1 MSDNQGATAFFTM
14 LDTLRLY
21 LLEDPNINTCTYGDL
36 AQIDLS
42 KQTIFPLAH
51 LVPNTATVDPTG
63 QTITFN
69 VSVILMDIVDVNKA
83 LVTDQFTGNT
93 DEMDILNTQLQVGNK
108 LVEQMRN
115 GNLFNEMYQVIT
127 DATFEPFYDRFENEL
142 AGWSLNVSIVV
153 QNDIYIC

>member
-1 MSDNQGATAFFTM
+1 MSNKRGPRSYYLIMSKLEEELLSSPFVKTVTFGDISEV
-14 LDTLRLY
+14 DLR
-21 LLEDPNINTCTYGDL
+21 
-36 AQIDLS
+36 
-42 KQTIFPLAH
+42 KQTIFPLSH
-51 LVPNTATVDPTG
+51 IIMNNVTQGG
-63 QTITFN
+63 QVLTFN
-69 VSVILMDIVDVNKA
+69 MTILLMDIVDVNKA

-115 GNLFNEMYQVIT
+115 GNLFNEMYQVIQ

>member
-1 MSDNQGATAFFTM
+1 MSNKRGPRSYYLIMSKLEQELLNSPFVKTVTFGDISQV
-14 LDTLRLY
+14 DLR
-21 LLEDPNINTCTYGDL
+21 
-36 AQIDLS
+36 
-42 KQTIFPLAH
+42 KQTIFPLSH
-51 LVPNTATVDPTG
+51 IIMNNVTQGG
-63 QTITFN
+63 QVLTFN
-69 VSVILMDIVDVNKA
+69 MTILLMDIVDVNKA

>member
-1 MSDNQGATAFFTM
+1 MSNKRGPRSYYLIMSKLEEELLSSPFVKTVTFGDISQV
-14 LDTLRLY
+14 DLR
-21 LLEDPNINTCTYGDL
+21 
-36 AQIDLS
+36 
-42 KQTIFPLAH
+42 KQTIFPLSH
-51 LVPNTATVDPTG
+51 LIMNNVTQGG
-63 QTITFN
+63 QVLTYNMTIL
-69 VSVILMDIVDVNKA
+69 LMDIVDVNKA

-115 GNLFNEMYQVIT
+115 GNLFNEMYQVIQ

>member
-1 MSDNQGATAFFTM
+1 MSNKRGPRSYYLIMSKLEQELLNSPFVKTVTFGDISQV
-14 LDTLRLY
+14 DLR
-21 LLEDPNINTCTYGDL
+21 
-36 AQIDLS
+36 
-42 KQTIFPLAH
+42 KQTIFPLSH
-51 LVPNTATVDPTG
+51 IIMNNVTQGG
-63 QTITFN
+63 QVLTFN
-69 VSVILMDIVDVNKA
+69 MTILLMDIVDVNKA

-153 QNDIYIC
+153 QNNIYIC

>member
-1 MSDNQGATAFFTM
+1 MSNKRGPRSYYLIMSKLEQELLNSPFVKTVTFGDISQV
-14 LDTLRLY
+14 DLR
-21 LLEDPNINTCTYGDL
+21 
-36 AQIDLS
+36 
-42 KQTIFPLAH
+42 KQTIFPLSH
-51 LVPNTATVDPTG
+51 IIMNNVTQGG
-63 QTITFN
+63 QVLTFN
-69 VSVILMDIVDVNKA
+69 MTILLMDIVDVNKA

-115 GNLFNEMYQVIT
+115 GNLFNEMYQVIQ

>member
-1 MSDNQGATAFFTM
+1 MSNKRGPRSYYLIMSKLEEELLSSPFVK
-14 LDTLRLY
+14 TL
-21 LLEDPNINTCTYGDL
+21 TFGDIS
-36 AQIDLS
+36 QVDLR
-42 KQTIFPLAH
+42 KQTIFPLSH
-51 LVPNTATVDPTG
+51 IIMNNVTQGG
-63 QTITFN
+63 QVLTFN
-69 VSVILMDIVDVNKA
+69 MTILLMDIVDVNKA

>member
-1 MSDNQGATAFFTM
+1 MSNKRGPRSYYLIMSKLEEELLSSPFVKTVTFGDISQV
-14 LDTLRLY
+14 DLR
-21 LLEDPNINTCTYGDL
+21 
-36 AQIDLS
+36 
-42 KQTIFPLAH
+42 KQTIFPLSH
-51 LVPNTATVDPTG
+51 LIMNNVTQGG
-63 QTITFN
+63 QVLTYNMTIL
-69 VSVILMDIVDVNKA
+69 LMDIVDVNKA
-83 LVTDQFTGNT
+83 LVTDQFTENT

-115 GNLFNEMYQVIT
+115 GNLFNEMYQVIQ

>member
-1 MSDNQGATAFFTM
+1 MSKLEEELLSSPFVKTVTFGDISQV
-14 LDTLRLY
+14 DLR
-21 LLEDPNINTCTYGDL
+21 
-36 AQIDLS
+36 
-42 KQTIFPLAH
+42 KQTIFPLSH
-51 LVPNTATVDPTG
+51 LIMNNVVQGG
-63 QTITFN
+63 QVLTYNMTIL
-69 VSVILMDIVDVNKA
+69 LMDIVDVNKA